1 MGSEGGPV
9 INRRAEWIYE
19 FSKRAGPLLREI
31 FEKDWNET
39 PREITEQ
46 LERLRQMERK
56 LQKRDLK
63 S

>member
-1 MGSEGGPV
+1 M
-9 INRRAEWIYE
+9 NHRAEWIYE

-31 FEKDWNET
+31 YEKDWNET

-46 LERLRQMERK
+46 LERLRQIERK

-63 S
+63 

>member
-1 MGSEGGPV
+1 M
-9 INRRAEWIYE
+9 NRGAEWIYE

-39 PREITEQ
+39 PREITEH
-46 LERLRQMERK
+46 LERLRQIERK

-63 S
+63 